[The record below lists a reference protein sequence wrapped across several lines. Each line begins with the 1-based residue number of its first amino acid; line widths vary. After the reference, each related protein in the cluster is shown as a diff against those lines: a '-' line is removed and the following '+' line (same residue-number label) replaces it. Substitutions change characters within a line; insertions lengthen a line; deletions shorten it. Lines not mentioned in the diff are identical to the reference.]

1 MSSRHHAGILR
12 RAVRGAGG
20 ASRDRTGD
28 LLLAKQALS
37 QLSYGPIV
45 RLAKIVETIFADITP
60 QAAGKKRGFCRLRR
74 RESPLTLVGLGGV
87 APPTSP
93 LSGVRSN

>member
-1 MSSRHHAGILR
+1 MRGNEARAFEKSFRLARSRTTGRSALE
-12 RAVRGAGG
+12 VGG

-37 QLSYGPIV
+37 QLSYGP
-45 RLAKIVETIFADITP
+45 A
-60 QAAGKKRGFCRLRR
+60 CS
-74 RESPLTLVGLGGV
+74 SPRIDTASKNLVGLGGV

>member
-1 MSSRHHAGILR
+1 MDAFHELASSREPRVGQE
-12 RAVRGAGG
+12 AGG

-37 QLSYGPIV
+37 QLSYGPSFTGEN
-45 RLAKIVETIFADITP
+45 RRDDFRGHYSESRR
-60 QAAGKKRGFCRLRR
+60 QKRGFCRPRR
-74 RESPLTLVGLGGV
+74 RESPVMVGLGGV